1 MRFLL
6 VRHGESTYNAV
17 GRIQGQEDAPLSER
31 GRWQAERIAARLR
44 GYEFAA
50 CYASDLSRAADTAR
64 AIMREHP
71 DTPFEFVPLLREI
84 AFGVFEGKILPEI
97 EASYPDEY
105 AQWIEDR
112 RGFTPPGAESIPALH
127 ERAGRALAWLRA
139 RGHHAEAT
147 ILVVAHGGIFV
158 SFMAQILGL
167 RLEDRYRFHFD
178 NTSLTAIEDGPYGPR
193 LLLAN
198 DTSHLGDTSPFP

>member
-6 VRHGESTYNAV
+6 VRHGESTYNAE

-31 GRWQAERIAARLR
+31 GRWQAEQIAARLR

-50 CYASDLSRAADTAR
+50 CYASDLARAADTAQ
-64 AIMREHP
+64 AIMRAHP
-71 DTPFEFVPLLREI
+71 DTPFAYTPLLREI
-84 AFGVFEGKILPEI
+84 AFGIFEGRLLPEI
-97 EASYPDEY
+97 EESYPDEY
-105 AQWIEDR
+105 AQWMENR
-112 RGFTPPGAESIPALH
+112 RGFTPQGAESVEQLH
-127 ERAGRALAWLRA
+127 DRAGAALAWLRA
-139 RGHHAEAT
+139 REHDAEAT

-158 SFMAQILGL
+158 SFMAQILNL
-167 RLEDRYRFHFD
+167 RLEDRYHFHFD